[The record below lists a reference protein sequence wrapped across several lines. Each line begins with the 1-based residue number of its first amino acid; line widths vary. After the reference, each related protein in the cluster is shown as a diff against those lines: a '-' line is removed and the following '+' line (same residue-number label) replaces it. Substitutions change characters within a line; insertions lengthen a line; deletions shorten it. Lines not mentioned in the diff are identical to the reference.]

1 MRFLLFLWIKLS
13 TILVNVFGD
22 YRNTKLYRAVISDD
36 YDQVK
41 ALLESGANARFA
53 VAEDGYPVKPSTIIF
68 DALCNADDIRIAEIL
83 YQYGARLI
91 ERNEQLKYVI
101 FLNRFDAVNFLVE
114 HGATLPEPM
123 FNHAD
128 FYVQCQVDQ
137 RIVTLL
143 QEKLGFKG
151 KCVNINDLR
160 DIF

>member
-1 MRFLLFLWIKLS
+1 MRFFKYLWVKVS
-13 TILVNVFGD
+13 TILLNLFGD
-22 YRNTKLYRAVISDD
+22 YRNTKLYRAVLAND
-36 YDQVK
+36 YNQVK
-41 ALLESGANARFA
+41 KSLESGADVRFA
-53 VAEDGYPVKPSTIIF
+53 VSQDGYFVKPSTIIF

-83 YQYGARLI
+83 YQYGARLV

-101 FLNRFDAVNFLVE
+101 FLNRFDAVNFLVK

-128 FYVQCQVDQ
+128 FYVQCQVDP

-151 KCVNINDLR
+151 ECVNINYFR